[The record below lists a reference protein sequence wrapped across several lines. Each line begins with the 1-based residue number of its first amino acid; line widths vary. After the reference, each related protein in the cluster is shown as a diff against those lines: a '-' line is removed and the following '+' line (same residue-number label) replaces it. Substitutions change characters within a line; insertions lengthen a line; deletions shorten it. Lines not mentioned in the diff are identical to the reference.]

1 MSTKHLSQPIGGRL
15 YFDDS
20 PIGTIMYWMK
30 SRYAI
35 TQTALVTSTADSY
48 TENHLKD
55 SAESFS
61 TISVGDIV
69 YNSTDKIFAVVLS
82 VSANDLTLD
91 YNAFP
96 DGNENYAVYDE
107 PELPSG
113 WVEANGQTLNDP
125 DSDFTVAPLINDD
138 NSTLYDSGL
147 SSEYANELIVSIC
160 KIKSTPTQIGDAW
173 FLSTLDVSGTTTLSD
188 IILGVGKKLGDADGD
203 TYIEVEETSDKDE
216 IVAKVA
222 GVEAQRIHDNGIIDF
237 PKQSACRVTRNTAQ
251 SIPNVTWTIVQYDT
265 VEYDLQNEYD
275 NITNYRY
282 TAKEDGYYHVD
293 ASLLSASVS
302 WPANATWEL
311 SVFLNGV
318 QQIEGY
324 RTVVFTAG
332 TWYLDAILSS
342 DIYLAKNDY
351 IDIRVWQGQGN
362 TINTYTASIYNY
374 FNVHKFA

>member
-1 MSTKHLSQPIGGRL
+1 LSTKHLSQPIGGRL

-35 TQTALVTSTADSY
+35 TQTALISSTADSY

-55 SAESFS
+55 SSEAFS

-69 YNSTDKIFAVVLS
+69 YNSTDKIFAVVLN

-96 DGNENYAVYDE
+96 DGNESYAVYDE

-125 DSDFTVAPLINDD
+125 DSDFAVAPLINDD
-138 NSTLYDSGL
+138 NSSLYDSGL
-147 SSEYANELIVSIC
+147 SSEYANELIISIC

-173 FLSTLDVSGTTTLSD
+173 FLSTLEVSGTTTLSD
-188 IILGVGKKLGDADGD
+188 TILGVGKKLGDADGD

-237 PKQSACRVTRNTAQ
+237 PKQSACRITKDDVQ
-251 SIPNVTWTIVQYDT
+251 SIPNDTWTIVKYDDK
-265 VEYDLQNEYD
+265 EYDLNNEYD
-275 NITNYRY
+275 NITNYRF
-282 TAKEDGYYHVD
+282 TAKEGGYYHAD
-293 ASLLSASVS
+293 AGLLSNSVA
-302 WPANATWEL
+302 WDAGEYWRIALFRNEVEV
-311 SVFLNGV
+311 VF
-318 QQIEGY
+318 GY
-324 RTVVFTAG
+324 RNMVYAAG
-332 TWYLDAILSS
+332 TFYVDTKLAT

-351 IDIRVWQGQGN
+351 VDIRAYHNQGGAV
-362 TINTYTASIYNY
+362 NTYAHVVYDY
-374 FNVHKFA
+374 FNIHKFA